1 MRMDGKNALITGA
14 STGLGFA
21 MAKAFAEAGANVA
34 MVARRQ
40 SMLDEARAAV
50 AASANTRVV
59 AVSADVSTAPGCDTA
74 YRGAES
80 GIGPID
86 VLVNNAGQSAAHPF
100 EKVTDAEWQ
109 ADIDLKLFAAI
120 RLCRLVLPGMRAR
133 RFGRIIN
140 VLAVGAKAPRA
151 ASTPTTVS
159 RAAGMALTKAISA
172 EVAADNVLVN
182 ALLVGNIESDQ
193 FVRRAKAAGRPI
205 HDLHDEM
212 GKRIP
217 LGRIGKAEEFANL
230 ALFLASDKGT
240 YVTGTAINVDGGLS
254 PVV

>member
-40 SMLDEARAAV
+40 SVLDEARAAV
-50 AASANTRVV
+50 AAAANTRVV
-59 AVSADVSTAPGCDTA
+59 AVSADVSTAAGCEA
-74 YRGAES
+74 AFRGGES

-86 VLVNNAGQSAAHPF
+86 VLVNNAGHSAAHPF

-133 RFGRIIN
+133 HFGRIIN

-205 HDLHDEM
+205 QDLHDEL
-212 GKRIP
+212 GARIP
-217 LGRIGKAEEFANL
+217 IGRIGKAEEFANL
-230 ALFLASDKGT
+230 ALFLASDRGT